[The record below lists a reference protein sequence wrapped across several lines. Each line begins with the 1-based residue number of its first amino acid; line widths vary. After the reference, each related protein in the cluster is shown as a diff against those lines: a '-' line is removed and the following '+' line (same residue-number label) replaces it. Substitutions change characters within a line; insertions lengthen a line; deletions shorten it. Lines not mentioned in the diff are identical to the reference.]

1 MFDMVMS
8 VVMGNMVIGVMFLL
22 AWGKAESDQ
31 KKPEKRESMKRLEWC
46 KQHRIINSRKRG

>member
-8 VVMGNMVIGVMFLL
+8 VVMGNMVIGLMLVL
-22 AWGKAESDQ
+22 AWAKAEADM
-31 KKPEKRESMKRLEWC
+31 KKPEKRKAMKRLKWY